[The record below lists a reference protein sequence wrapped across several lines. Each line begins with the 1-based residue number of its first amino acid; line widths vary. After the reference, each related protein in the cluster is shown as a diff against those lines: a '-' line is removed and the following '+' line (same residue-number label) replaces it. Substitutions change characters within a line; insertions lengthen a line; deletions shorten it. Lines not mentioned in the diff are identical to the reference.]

1 MSVGT
6 ALRSPTSDDPAA
18 LPQVAASLNYIAR
31 MPEKPYN
38 LTYDPPP
45 GQPRTNAV
53 YEPHPVTVY
62 DARPIAGSLSLDR
75 EGFAIIEAPSAM
87 RGFDDEA
94 AIRDAYYPECE
105 RLVAEATGAKRV
117 IVFDHT
123 IRRREPSVEDR
134 TRGAPRQPVTRVHND
149 YTETSG
155 PQRVRDLMGA
165 AAEELLKRRFAFI
178 NVWRP
183 IVAPLLDTPLAA
195 CDARSVAFQDF
206 VPSDLVYPDRRG
218 ETYAVAYSP
227 AHRWF
232 YFPAMRTDEAMLLK
246 CYDSE
251 RDGTARFA
259 PHAAFVDPTTPPDAP
274 ARESIEIRTIAFWG

>member
-1 MSVGT
+1 MAAST
-6 ALRSPTSDDPAA
+6 ALRNPGSDDPRA
-18 LPQVAASLNYIAR
+18 LPRVATTLNYIAA
-31 MPEKPYN
+31 MAEKPYN

-45 GQPRTNAV
+45 GEKRSNAV
-53 YEPHPVTVY
+53 YEPHRVDIH

-75 EGFAIIEAPSAM
+75 EGFALVEAPSAV
-87 RGFDDEA
+87 RGFEDEA

-105 RLVAEATGAKRV
+105 RLVAAATGAARV

-123 IRRREPSVEDR
+123 IRRREPAVEDR

-149 YTETSG
+149 YTEKSG

-165 AAEELLKRRFAFI
+165 EAEDLLKRRFAFI
-178 NVWRP
+178 NLWRP
-183 IVAPLLDTPLAA
+183 IVGPLRDTPLAA

-206 VPSDLVYPDRRG
+206 VPSDLVYHDRRG
-218 ETYAVAYSP
+218 ETYAVAYNA

-232 YFPAMRTDEAMLLK
+232 YFPAMLTDEAMLLK
-246 CYDSE
+246 CYDSQ